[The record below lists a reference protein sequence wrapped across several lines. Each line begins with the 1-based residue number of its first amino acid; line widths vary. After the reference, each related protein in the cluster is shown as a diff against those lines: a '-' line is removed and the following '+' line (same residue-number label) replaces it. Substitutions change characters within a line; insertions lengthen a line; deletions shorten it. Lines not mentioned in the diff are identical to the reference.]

1 MNKYTEIGDLIYLIS
16 KEIKTRMDEG
26 IKDSDLGQGQILTV
40 MNLMRLKG
48 HEPISQEMLVEEMK
62 INKGN
67 ISRNLA
73 KLSDKG
79 FIEIIQNKND
89 QRKKQIILKQ
99 VAYDEFVGISRVLQ
113 EIFGHMVKDIE
124 EDDLAITLETLN
136 QMKKNLSNK

>member
-26 IKDSDLGQGQILTV
+26 IKDSNLGQGQILTV

>member
-26 IKDSDLGQGQILTV
+26 IKDSNLGQGQILTV

-89 QRKKQIILKQ
+89 QRKKQIILKE